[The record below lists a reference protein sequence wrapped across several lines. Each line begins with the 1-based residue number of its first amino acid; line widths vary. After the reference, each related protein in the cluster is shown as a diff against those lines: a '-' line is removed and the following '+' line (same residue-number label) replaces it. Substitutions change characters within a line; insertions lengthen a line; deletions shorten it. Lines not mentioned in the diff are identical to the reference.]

1 MKFCMNG
8 ALIIGTMDGANIE
21 IGQEIGFDNMFIFGA
36 ETPQVPQLRQE
47 RPNLEVTPRC
57 QPLPHTVECPWV
69 GILLHESRELML
81 ATSASLDFRWL
92 DLQISRFTS
101 A

>member
-47 RPNLEVTPRC
+47 RPTLEVTPRC
-57 QPLPHTVECPWV
+57 QPLPYFAEIPSACAP
-69 GILLHESRELML
+69 LLQSCDFLLMP
-81 ATSASLDFRWL
+81 AASASHGFRWL
-92 DLQISRFTS
+92 KL
-101 A
+101 